1 MIKLHKSKKKYLF
14 IITIIIFISIIF
26 LNYNNIF
33 LYLKSITTGY
43 NIKTIK
49 VFNDNNIE
57 KQITRYSE
65 TLDEAIKQDK
75 FNPRFLDIYYNINY
89 QDLDNFI
96 DLVNNLATI
105 GYNASDINAIFA
117 NINPSNINII
127 INNTYD
133 PYLGEYIKLD
143 YFNEEKLDRYIK
155 FSNNQEK
162 LNYSIFFDNNTTFNA
177 LDIVTLVNANL
188 DKEYYS
194 NDLILTTE
202 ESNKTDAIVNK
213 YYQLEEDFE
222 PNNLTAID
230 SKYARND
237 SQLLQKE
244 ATEAFNQ
251 MCRDAKLENISLYS
265 GSAYRS
271 YEYQN
276 TIYNDY
282 IKKDGLTTAETYS
295 ARPGYSEHQLG
306 LAVDIMNG
314 NWSYVSKDNI
324 EYSWLIANSYKYG
337 FILRYPENKEY
348 ITGYMFEPWHYR
360 YLGKEL
366 ATRVYNSGLTYD
378 EYVARNLN

>member
-1 MIKLHKSKKKYLF
+1 MHKSKKKYFF

-75 FNPRFLDIYYNINY
+75 FSPRFLDIYYNINY

-105 GYNASDINAIFA
+105 GYNTSDINAIFA

-133 PYLGEYIKLD
+133 TYLGEYIKLD

-194 NDLILTTE
+194 NDLILTKE
-202 ESNKTDAIVNK
+202 ESNKIDAIVNK

-251 MCRDAKLENISLYS
+251 MCSDAKLENISLYS

-276 TIYNDY
+276 TLYNNY
-282 IKKDGLTTAETYS
+282 IKKDGLTAAETYS

-324 EYSWLIANSYKYG
+324 EYSWLQANSYKYG

-366 ATRVYNSGLTYD
+366 ATKVYNSGLTYD

>member
-1 MIKLHKSKKKYLF
+1 MHKSKKKYLF

-75 FNPRFLDIYYNINY
+75 FNPRFIDIYYNINY

-133 PYLGEYIKLD
+133 TYLGEYIKLD

-162 LNYSIFFDNNTTFNA
+162 LNYSIFFDYNTTFNA

-194 NDLILTTE
+194 NDLILTKE
-202 ESNKTDAIVNK
+202 ESNKIDAIVNK

-230 SKYARND
+230 SKYARNN
-237 SQLLQKE
+237 SKLLQKE

-251 MCRDAKLENISLYS
+251 MCSDAKLENISLYS

-271 YEYQN
+271 YEYQS
-276 TIYNDY
+276 TLYNNY
-282 IKKDGLTTAETYS
+282 IKKDGLTAAETYS

-314 NWSYVSKDNI
+314 NWSYVSKEDI
-324 EYSWLIANSYKYG
+324 EYSWLLANSYKYG

-366 ATRVYNSGLTYD
+366 ASKVYNSGLTYD

>member
-14 IITIIIFISIIF
+14 IITIIIFISIII

-75 FNPRFLDIYYNINY
+75 FNPKFLDIYYNINY

-133 PYLGEYIKLD
+133 TYLGEYIKLD
-143 YFNEEKLDRYIK
+143 YFNEKKLDRYIK

-194 NDLILTTE
+194 NDLILTDE

-222 PNNLTAID
+222 PNNLTPID

-251 MCRDAKLENISLYS
+251 MCSDAKLENISLYS

-282 IKKDGLTTAETYS
+282 IKKDGLTAAETYS

-314 NWSYVSKDNI
+314 NWSYVSKEDI
-324 EYSWLIANSYKYG
+324 EYSWLQANSYKYG

-360 YLGKEL
+360 YLGKKL
-366 ATRVYNSGLTYD
+366 ATKVYNSGLTYD

>member
-1 MIKLHKSKKKYLF
+1 MHKSKKKYLF

-75 FNPRFLDIYYNINY
+75 FNPKFLDIYYNINY

-133 PYLGEYIKLD
+133 TYLGEYIKLD

-194 NDLILTTE
+194 NDLILTDE

-222 PNNLTAID
+222 PNNLTTID

-251 MCRDAKLENISLYS
+251 MCSDAKLENISLYS

-271 YEYQN
+271 YKYQN
-276 TIYNDY
+276 TLYNNY
-282 IKKDGLTTAETYS
+282 IKKDGLTAAETYS

-314 NWSYVSKDNI
+314 NWSYVSKEDI
-324 EYSWLIANSYKYG
+324 EYSWLLANSYKYG

-366 ATRVYNSGLTYD
+366 ASKVYNSGLTYD

>member
-1 MIKLHKSKKKYLF
+1 MYKSKKKYFF

-133 PYLGEYIKLD
+133 TYLGEYIKLD

-194 NDLILTTE
+194 NNLILTKE
-202 ESNKTDAIVNK
+202 ESNKIDAIVNK

-230 SKYARND
+230 SKYARNN

-251 MCRDAKLENISLYS
+251 MCSDAKLENISLYS

-271 YEYQN
+271 YEYQS
-276 TIYNDY
+276 TLYNNY
-282 IKKDGLTTAETYS
+282 IKKDGLTAAETYS

-324 EYSWLIANSYKYG
+324 EYSWLQANSYKYG

-366 ATRVYNSGLTYD
+366 ATKVYNSGLTYD
-378 EYVARNLN
+378 EYVARKLN

>member
-75 FNPRFLDIYYNINY
+75 FNPKFLDIYYNINY

-133 PYLGEYIKLD
+133 TYLGEYIKLD

-194 NDLILTTE
+194 NDLILTDE

-213 YYQLEEDFE
+213 YYKLEEDFE
-222 PNNLTAID
+222 PNNLTPID

-251 MCRDAKLENISLYS
+251 MCSDAKLENISLYS

-282 IKKDGLTTAETYS
+282 IKKDGLTAAETYS

-366 ATRVYNSGLTYD
+366 ATKVYNSGLTYD

>member
-1 MIKLHKSKKKYLF
+1 MHKSKKKYLF

-133 PYLGEYIKLD
+133 TYLGEYIKLD

-194 NDLILTTE
+194 NNLILTKE
-202 ESNKTDAIVNK
+202 ESNKIDAIVNK

-251 MCRDAKLENISLYS
+251 MCSDAKLENISLYS

-271 YEYQN
+271 YEYQS
-276 TIYNDY
+276 TLYNNY
-282 IKKDGLTTAETYS
+282 IKKDGLTAAETYS

>member
-1 MIKLHKSKKKYLF
+1 MHKSKKKYLF

-133 PYLGEYIKLD
+133 TYLGEYIKLD

-194 NDLILTTE
+194 NDLILTDE

-222 PNNLTAID
+222 PNNLTPID

-251 MCRDAKLENISLYS
+251 MCSDAKLENISLYS

-282 IKKDGLTTAETYS
+282 IKKDGLTAAETYS

-366 ATRVYNSGLTYD
+366 ATKVYNSGLTYD

>member
-1 MIKLHKSKKKYLF
+1 MHKSKKKYLF

-75 FNPRFLDIYYNINY
+75 FNPKFLDIYYNINY

-133 PYLGEYIKLD
+133 TYLGEYIKLD

-194 NDLILTTE
+194 NNLILTKE
-202 ESNKTDAIVNK
+202 ESNKIDAIVNK

-251 MCRDAKLENISLYS
+251 MCSDAKLENISLYS

-271 YEYQN
+271 YEYQS
-276 TIYNDY
+276 TLYNNY
-282 IKKDGLTTAETYS
+282 IKKDGLTAAETYS

-324 EYSWLIANSYKYG
+324 EYSWLITNSYKYG

-366 ATRVYNSGLTYD
+366 ATKVYNSGLTYD

>member
-1 MIKLHKSKKKYLF
+1 MHKSKKKYLF

-75 FNPRFLDIYYNINY
+75 FNPKFLDIYYNINY

-194 NDLILTTE
+194 NDLILTDE

-251 MCRDAKLENISLYS
+251 MCSDAKLENISLYS

-282 IKKDGLTTAETYS
+282 IKKDGLTAAETYS

-314 NWSYVSKDNI
+314 NWSYVSKEDI
-324 EYSWLIANSYKYG
+324 EYSWLLANSYKYG

-366 ATRVYNSGLTYD
+366 ASKVYNSGLTYD

>member
-1 MIKLHKSKKKYLF
+1 MHKSKKKYLF

-75 FNPRFLDIYYNINY
+75 FNPKFLDIYYNINY

-133 PYLGEYIKLD
+133 TYLGEYIKLD

-194 NDLILTTE
+194 NDLILTDE

-222 PNNLTAID
+222 PNNLTPID

-251 MCRDAKLENISLYS
+251 MCSDAKLENISLYS

-276 TIYNDY
+276 TLYNNY
-282 IKKDGLTTAETYS
+282 IKKDGLTAAETYS

-314 NWSYVSKDNI
+314 NWSYVSKEDI
-324 EYSWLIANSYKYG
+324 EYSWLQANSYKYG

-360 YLGKEL
+360 YLDKEL
-366 ATRVYNSGLTYD
+366 ATKVYNSGLTYD

>member
-133 PYLGEYIKLD
+133 TYLGEYIKLD

-194 NDLILTTE
+194 NNLILTKE
-202 ESNKTDAIVNK
+202 ESNKIDAIVNK

-251 MCRDAKLENISLYS
+251 MCSDAKLENISLYS

-282 IKKDGLTTAETYS
+282 IKKDGLTAAETYS

-324 EYSWLIANSYKYG
+324 EYSWLITNSYKYG

-366 ATRVYNSGLTYD
+366 ATKVYNSGLTYD
-378 EYVARNLN
+378 EYVARKLN

>member
-1 MIKLHKSKKKYLF
+1 MHKSKKKYLF

-133 PYLGEYIKLD
+133 TYLGEYIKLD

-194 NDLILTTE
+194 NNLILTKE
-202 ESNKTDAIVNK
+202 ESNKIDAIVNK

-251 MCRDAKLENISLYS
+251 MCSDAKLENISLYS

-271 YEYQN
+271 YEYQS
-276 TIYNDY
+276 TLYNNY
-282 IKKDGLTTAETYS
+282 IKKDGLTAAETYS

-324 EYSWLIANSYKYG
+324 EYSWLITNSYKYG

-366 ATRVYNSGLTYD
+366 ATKVYNSGLTYD
-378 EYVARNLN
+378 EYVARKLN

>member
-1 MIKLHKSKKKYLF
+1 MHKSKKKYLF

-117 NINPSNINII
+117 NIYPSNINII

-133 PYLGEYIKLD
+133 TYLGEYIKLD

-194 NDLILTTE
+194 NDLILTDE

-222 PNNLTAID
+222 PNNLTPID

-251 MCRDAKLENISLYS
+251 MCSDAKLENISLYS

-282 IKKDGLTTAETYS
+282 IKKDGLTAAETYS

-366 ATRVYNSGLTYD
+366 ATKVYNSGLTYD
-378 EYVARNLN
+378 EYAARNLN

>member
-1 MIKLHKSKKKYLF
+1 MHKSKKKYLF

-133 PYLGEYIKLD
+133 TYLGEYIKLD

-194 NDLILTTE
+194 NDLILTDE

-222 PNNLTAID
+222 PNNLTPID

-251 MCRDAKLENISLYS
+251 MCSDAKLENISLYS

-282 IKKDGLTTAETYS
+282 IKKDGLTAAETYS

-324 EYSWLIANSYKYG
+324 EYSWLITNSYKYG

>member
-1 MIKLHKSKKKYLF
+1 MHKSKKKYLF

-133 PYLGEYIKLD
+133 TYLGEYIKLD

-194 NDLILTTE
+194 NNLILTKE
-202 ESNKTDAIVNK
+202 ESNKIDAIVNK

-222 PNNLTAID
+222 PNNLTPID
-230 SKYARND
+230 SKYARNN

-251 MCRDAKLENISLYS
+251 MCSDAKLENISLYS

-271 YEYQN
+271 YEYQS
-276 TIYNDY
+276 TLYNNY
-282 IKKDGLTTAETYS
+282 IKKDGLTAAETYS

-324 EYSWLIANSYKYG
+324 EYSWLQANSYKYG

-366 ATRVYNSGLTYD
+366 ATKVYNSGLTYD
-378 EYVARNLN
+378 EYVARKLN

>member
-1 MIKLHKSKKKYLF
+1 MHKSKKKYLF

-75 FNPRFLDIYYNINY
+75 FKPKFLDIYYNINY

-133 PYLGEYIKLD
+133 TYLGEYIKLD
-143 YFNEEKLDRYIK
+143 YFNEENLDRYIK

-194 NDLILTTE
+194 NDLILTDE

-222 PNNLTAID
+222 PNNLTPID

-251 MCRDAKLENISLYS
+251 MCSDAKLENISLYS

-271 YEYQN
+271 YEYQS
-276 TIYNDY
+276 TLYNNY
-282 IKKDGLTTAETYS
+282 IKKDGLTAAETYS

-366 ATRVYNSGLTYD
+366 ATKVYNSGLTYD

>member
-1 MIKLHKSKKKYLF
+1 MIKLYKSKKKYFF

-133 PYLGEYIKLD
+133 TYLGEYIKLD

-194 NDLILTTE
+194 NNLILTKE
-202 ESNKTDAIVNK
+202 ESNKIDAIVNK

-230 SKYARND
+230 SKYARNN

-251 MCRDAKLENISLYS
+251 MCSDAKLENISLYS

-271 YEYQN
+271 YEYQS
-276 TIYNDY
+276 TLYNNY
-282 IKKDGLTTAETYS
+282 IKKDGLTAAETYS

-324 EYSWLIANSYKYG
+324 EYSWLQANSYKYG

-366 ATRVYNSGLTYD
+366 ATKVYNSGLTYD
-378 EYVARNLN
+378 EYVARKLN

>member
-75 FNPRFLDIYYNINY
+75 FNPKFLDIYYNINY

-133 PYLGEYIKLD
+133 TYLGEYIKLD

-194 NDLILTTE
+194 NDLILTDE

-222 PNNLTAID
+222 PNNLTTID

-251 MCRDAKLENISLYS
+251 MCSDAKLENISLYS

-271 YEYQN
+271 YKYQN
-276 TIYNDY
+276 TLYNNY
-282 IKKDGLTTAETYS
+282 IKKDGLTAAETYS

-314 NWSYVSKDNI
+314 NWSYVSKEDI
-324 EYSWLIANSYKYG
+324 EYSWLLANSYKYG

-366 ATRVYNSGLTYD
+366 ASKVYNSGLTYD

>member
-1 MIKLHKSKKKYLF
+1 MHKSKKKYLF

-26 LNYNNIF
+26 LNYNNVF

-49 VFNDNNIE
+49 VFNDSNIE

-75 FNPRFLDIYYNINY
+75 FKPRFLDIYYNINY

-133 PYLGEYIKLD
+133 TYLGEYIKLD

-194 NDLILTTE
+194 NDLILTDE

-213 YYQLEEDFE
+213 YYKLEEDFE
-222 PNNLTAID
+222 PNNLTPID

-251 MCRDAKLENISLYS
+251 MCSDAKLENISLYS

-282 IKKDGLTTAETYS
+282 IKKDGLTAAETYS

-366 ATRVYNSGLTYD
+366 ATKVYNSGLTYD

>member
-26 LNYNNIF
+26 LNYNNVF

-133 PYLGEYIKLD
+133 TYLGEYIKLD

-194 NDLILTTE
+194 NNLILTKE
-202 ESNKTDAIVNK
+202 ESNKIDAIVNK

-251 MCRDAKLENISLYS
+251 MCSDAKLENISLYS

-282 IKKDGLTTAETYS
+282 IKKDGLTAAETYS

-324 EYSWLIANSYKYG
+324 EYSWLITNSYKYG

-366 ATRVYNSGLTYD
+366 ATKVYNSGLTYD
-378 EYVARNLN
+378 EYVARKLN

>member
-1 MIKLHKSKKKYLF
+1 MHKSKKKYLF

-26 LNYNNIF
+26 LNYNNVF

-49 VFNDNNIE
+49 VFNDSNIE

-75 FNPRFLDIYYNINY
+75 FKPRFLDIYYNINY

-133 PYLGEYIKLD
+133 TYLGEYIKLD

-194 NDLILTTE
+194 NDLILTDE
-202 ESNKTDAIVNK
+202 ESNKKDAIVNK

-222 PNNLTAID
+222 PNNLTPID

-251 MCRDAKLENISLYS
+251 MCSDAKLENISLYS

-282 IKKDGLTTAETYS
+282 IKKDGLTAAETYS

-366 ATRVYNSGLTYD
+366 ATKVYNSGLTYD

>member
-1 MIKLHKSKKKYLF
+1 MHKSKKKYLF

-75 FNPRFLDIYYNINY
+75 FNPKFLDIYYNINY

-133 PYLGEYIKLD
+133 TYLGEYIKLD

-194 NDLILTTE
+194 NDLILTDE

-251 MCRDAKLENISLYS
+251 MCSDAKLENISLYS

-282 IKKDGLTTAETYS
+282 IKKDGLTAAETYS

-314 NWSYVSKDNI
+314 NWSYVSKEDI
-324 EYSWLIANSYKYG
+324 EYSWLQANSYKYG

-366 ATRVYNSGLTYD
+366 ATKVYNSGLTYD

>member
-1 MIKLHKSKKKYLF
+1 MHKSKKKYLF

-75 FNPRFLDIYYNINY
+75 FKPKFLDIYYNINY

-133 PYLGEYIKLD
+133 TYLGEYIKLD

-194 NDLILTTE
+194 NDLILTDE

-222 PNNLTAID
+222 PNNLTPID

-251 MCRDAKLENISLYS
+251 MCSDAKLENISLYS

-282 IKKDGLTTAETYS
+282 IKKDGLTAAETYS

-366 ATRVYNSGLTYD
+366 ATKVYNSGLTYD

>member
-1 MIKLHKSKKKYLF
+1 MHKSKKKYLF

-49 VFNDNNIE
+49 VFNDSNIE

-75 FNPRFLDIYYNINY
+75 FKPRFLDIYYNINY

-133 PYLGEYIKLD
+133 TYLGEYIKLD

-194 NDLILTTE
+194 NDLILTDE

-222 PNNLTAID
+222 PNNLTPID

-251 MCRDAKLENISLYS
+251 MCSDAKLENISLYS

-282 IKKDGLTTAETYS
+282 IKKDGLTAAETYS

-366 ATRVYNSGLTYD
+366 ATKVYNSGLTYD

>member
-1 MIKLHKSKKKYLF
+1 MHKSKKKYLF
-14 IITIIIFISIIF
+14 IITIIIFISIII

-75 FNPRFLDIYYNINY
+75 FNPKFLDIYYNINY

-133 PYLGEYIKLD
+133 TYLGEYIKLD
-143 YFNEEKLDRYIK
+143 YFNEKKLDRYIK

-194 NDLILTTE
+194 NDLILTDE

-222 PNNLTAID
+222 PNNLTPID

-251 MCRDAKLENISLYS
+251 MCSDAKLENISLYS

-282 IKKDGLTTAETYS
+282 IKKDGLTAAETYS

-314 NWSYVSKDNI
+314 NWSYVSKEDI
-324 EYSWLIANSYKYG
+324 EYSWLQANSYKYG

-360 YLGKEL
+360 YLGKKL
-366 ATRVYNSGLTYD
+366 ATKVYNSGLTYD

>member
-1 MIKLHKSKKKYLF
+1 MHKSKKKYLF

-65 TLDEAIKQDK
+65 TLDKAIKQDK
-75 FNPRFLDIYYNINY
+75 FNPKFLDIYYNINY

-133 PYLGEYIKLD
+133 TYLGEYIKLD

-194 NDLILTTE
+194 NDLILTDE

-222 PNNLTAID
+222 PNNLTPID

-251 MCRDAKLENISLYS
+251 MCSDAKLENISLYS

-282 IKKDGLTTAETYS
+282 IKKDGLTAAETYS

-324 EYSWLIANSYKYG
+324 EYSWLQANSYKYG

-366 ATRVYNSGLTYD
+366 ATKVYNSGLTYD

>member
-1 MIKLHKSKKKYLF
+1 MHKSKKKYLF

-127 INNTYD
+127 INNNYD

-143 YFNEEKLDRYIK
+143 YFNEEKIDRYIK

-194 NDLILTTE
+194 NDLILTDE

-251 MCRDAKLENISLYS
+251 MCSDAKLENISLYS

-282 IKKDGLTTAETYS
+282 IKKDGLTAAETYS

-366 ATRVYNSGLTYD
+366 ATKVYNSGLTYD

>member
-1 MIKLHKSKKKYLF
+1 MHKSKKKYLF

-75 FNPRFLDIYYNINY
+75 FNPKFLDIYYNINY

-117 NINPSNINII
+117 NIYPSNINII

-133 PYLGEYIKLD
+133 TYLGEYIKLD

-194 NDLILTTE
+194 NDLILTDE

-222 PNNLTAID
+222 PNNLTPID

-251 MCRDAKLENISLYS
+251 MCSDAKLENISLYS

-282 IKKDGLTTAETYS
+282 IKKDGLTAAETYS

-324 EYSWLIANSYKYG
+324 EYSWLQANSYKYG

-360 YLGKEL
+360 YLGNEL
-366 ATRVYNSGLTYD
+366 ASKVYNSGLTYD